1 MKVNKNAMSKIVS
14 IEKQELSA
22 EKVELANVKSFKSKI
37 DKLENEFSSTLKR
50 NISINNDLKQNI
62 SDFKQLED
70 TYSKME
76 AEVDSIKKA
85 FNELGVEIDANTDL
99 YLSRVDLRQRAIK
112 KILSN
117 SIKGQQAFK

>member
-1 MKVNKNAMSKIVS
+1 MKKAMSKIAQ
-14 IEKQELSA
+14 INKEELSA
-22 EKVELANVKSFKSKI
+22 QKVELANVKSFKSKV
-37 DKLENEFSSTLKR
+37 DKLDNEFSSTLKR
-50 NISINNDLKQNI
+50 NISINDDLKKNI
-62 SDFKQLED
+62 SDFKQLQD

-99 YLSRVDLRQRAIK
+99 YLSKVDLRQRAIK

>member
-1 MKVNKNAMSKIVS
+1 MKNVMAKVAKINK
-14 IEKQELSA
+14 EELSA

-37 DKLENEFSSTLKR
+37 DKLEDEFSSTLKR
-50 NISINNDLKQNI
+50 NISINDDLKKNI
-62 SDFKQLED
+62 SDFKQLEN

-99 YLSRVDLRQRAIK
+99 YLSKVDLRQRAIK
-112 KILSN
+112 KILSK

>member
-1 MKVNKNAMSKIVS
+1 MKKTMSKIAQ
-14 IEKQELSA
+14 INKEELSA
-22 EKVELANVKSFKSKI
+22 QKVELANVKSFKSKV

-50 NISINNDLKQNI
+50 NVSINNDLKQNI
-62 SDFKQLED
+62 SNFKQLED

-99 YLSRVDLRQRAIK
+99 YLSKVDLRQRAIK

>member
-1 MKVNKNAMSKIVS
+1 MNKNVMAKVAKINK
-14 IEKQELSA
+14 EELSA
-22 EKVELANVKSFKSKI
+22 QKVELANVKSFKSKV

-99 YLSRVDLRQRAIK
+99 YLSKVDLRQRAIK